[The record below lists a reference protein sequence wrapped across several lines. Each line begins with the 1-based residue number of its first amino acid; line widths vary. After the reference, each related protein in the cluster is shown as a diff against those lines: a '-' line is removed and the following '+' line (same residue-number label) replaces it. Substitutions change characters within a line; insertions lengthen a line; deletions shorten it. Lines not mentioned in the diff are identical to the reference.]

1 MFQNLYN
8 LAMQIKAVLLLLI
21 ILTACAPQPDAAVQI
36 PLAVASTLTALP
48 TNAPAPISTPL
59 PSPTSFNLAGLF
71 CEYQFCIGHPVDI
84 AFYDVSAQQ
93 NPAAPSSYSQGL
105 LAAYS
110 GNLFI
115 QIIWQLAPGAS
126 DPNFLLDL
134 ILEEGIDT
142 RLGAPSITSIR
153 NMNVISIAIASAATS
168 LLPYGGAAAWTCG
181 DRVFA
186 WKVYTPDESSAPA
199 LFDAALARFIC
210 NR

>member
-1 MFQNLYN
+1 M
-8 LAMQIKAVLLLLI
+8 
-21 ILTACAPQPDAAVQI
+21 
-36 PLAVASTLTALP
+36 
-48 TNAPAPISTPL
+48 
-59 PSPTSFNLAGLF
+59 
-71 CEYQFCIGHPVDI
+71 

>member
-48 TNAPAPISTPL
+48 TNTPASISTPL

-71 CEYQFCIGHPVDI
+71 CEYQFCIGHPVDM

-93 NPAAPSSYSQGL
+93 DPAAPSNYSQGL

-142 RLGAPSITSIR
+142 RLGTPSITSIR

>member
-1 MFQNLYN
+1 
-8 LAMQIKAVLLLLI
+8 MQIKAVLLLLI
-21 ILTACAPQPDAAVQI
+21 ILTACAPQSDAAVQI

-48 TNAPAPISTPL
+48 TNAPASISTPL
-59 PSPTSFNLAGLF
+59 PSPTPFNLAGLF
-71 CEYQFCIGHPVDI
+71 CEYQFCIGHPVDM

-153 NMNVISIAIASAATS
+153 NMNVISITIASAATS

>member
-8 LAMQIKAVLLLLI
+8 LAMQIKVVLLLLI

-48 TNAPAPISTPL
+48 TNAPASISTPL

-71 CEYQFCIGHPVDI
+71 CEYQFCIGHPVDM

>member
-21 ILTACAPQPDAAVQI
+21 ILTACAPQSDAAVQI

-48 TNAPAPISTPL
+48 TNAPASISTPL
-59 PSPTSFNLAGLF
+59 PSPTPFNLAGLF
-71 CEYQFCIGHPVDI
+71 CEYQFCIGHPVDM

-153 NMNVISIAIASAATS
+153 NMNVISITIASAATS

>member
-1 MFQNLYN
+1 
-8 LAMQIKAVLLLLI
+8 MQIKAVLLLLI

-48 TNAPAPISTPL
+48 TNAPASISTPL

-71 CEYQFCIGHPVDI
+71 CEYQFCIGHPVDM

-186 WKVYTPDESSAPA
+186 WKGYTPLAENARP
-199 LFDAALARFIC
+199 LFDEALSRFA
-210 NR
+210 

>member
-1 MFQNLYN
+1 
-8 LAMQIKAVLLLLI
+8 MQIKAILLLLI

-48 TNAPAPISTPL
+48 TSAPAPISPPL
-59 PSPTSFNLAGLF
+59 PSPTPFNLAGLF
-71 CEYQFCIGHPVDI
+71 CEYQFCIGHPVDM

-93 NPAAPSSYSQGL
+93 NPAAPSGYSQGL